1 MNQHKKQFSLS
12 KHTLLEEVNKIEEV
26 NQITK
31 NKNPID
37 EIQIQKLLDIYVIN
51 SPRKELF
58 VNETNSEQFSLYCIN
73 RLAKAIKLQSEP
85 DQTPEKIKEYF
96 QSLDEVVYPFYNLY
110 IDIED
115 KILELDTNNN
125 AELAKWIEILV
136 KNFKKR
142 FYLWGYDNKYDGY
155 IDLLMEKKN
164 GSMSNMSIQVNY
176 SYGC

>member
-37 EIQIQKLLDIYVIN
+37 EIQIQKLLDTYVIN

-73 RLAKAIKLQSEP
+73 RLAKAIKLQS
-85 DQTPEKIKEYF
+85 
-96 QSLDEVVYPFYNLY
+96 
-110 IDIED
+110 
-115 KILELDTNNN
+115 
-125 AELAKWIEILV
+125 
-136 KNFKKR
+136 
-142 FYLWGYDNKYDGY
+142 
-155 IDLLMEKKN
+155 
-164 GSMSNMSIQVNY
+164 
-176 SYGC
+176 